1 MGKSQVQ
8 GQTPTMIIPSGTDI
22 EVDVHGQLN
31 ISTPGNLVI
40 ENSGNFG
47 ISAARREVSVQGATG
62 RAALITR
69 AYTHLFGAVV
79 IFVLL
84 EWWLFASGLAERIA
98 RPLLSVNWLY
108 VLGAYMIVAWIASHF
123 AHRSTSRAGQ
133 YAALMAY
140 IMAKT
145 VIFVPLLT
153 MAERR
158 APGVIGSA
166 GAMTVAGFAAL
177 TAIAFTTRRDFSF
190 LRGLLLWGGIVALG
204 LIVTALLSGFTLGPL
219 FSVAMVGYAGA
230 AILYDTS
237 NILHRYRTDRYVAAA
252 LELFA
257 SVALLLWYL
266 VRLYSR
272 FPRSR

>member
-1 MGKSQVQ
+1 MNAGNAS
-8 GQTPTMIIPSGTDI
+8 
-22 EVDVHGQLN
+22 
-31 ISTPGNLVI
+31 IS
-40 ENSGNFG
+40 G
-47 ISAARREVSVQGATG
+47 ISGARRGARVEGAAG

-69 AYTHLFGAVV
+69 AYTHLFGAVL

-84 EWWLFASGLAERIA
+84 EWWLFASGLAQVIA

-133 YAALMAY
+133 YTALVAY
-140 IMAKT
+140 ILAKT
-145 VIFVPLLT
+145 IIFVPLLT

-166 GAMTVAGFAAL
+166 GITTVAGFAAL

-190 LRGLLLWGGIVALG
+190 LRGFLFWGGIIALG
-204 LIVTALLSGFTLGPL
+204 LIVTALLFGFRLGPH
-219 FSVAMVGYAGA
+219 FSVAMVGYAGT

-237 NILHRYRTDRYVAAA
+237 NILHRYRSDRYVAAA

-272 FPRSR
+272 FPRNRAFPG

>member
-1 MGKSQVQ
+1 MNG
-8 GQTPTMIIPSGTDI
+8 
-22 EVDVHGQLN
+22 
-31 ISTPGNLVI
+31 GNSV
-40 ENSGNFG
+40 
-47 ISAARREVSVQGATG
+47 ISATGRGVHDLGASD
-62 RAALITR
+62 RAALITA
-69 AYTHLFGAVV
+69 AYTHLLGAVV

-98 RPLLSVNWLY
+98 RPLMSVNWLY
-108 VLGAYMIVAWIASHF
+108 VLGAYMIVAWIASHY

-133 YAALMAY
+133 YMALIAY
-140 IMAKT
+140 ILAKT

-158 APGVIGSA
+158 APGVISSA
-166 GAMTVAGFAAL
+166 GAMTVAGFAVL
-177 TAIAFTTRRDFSF
+177 TVIAITTRRDFAF
-190 LRGLLLWGGIVALG
+190 LRGFLLWGGFVALG
-204 LIVTALLSGFTLGPL
+204 LIVTALLFGFTLGPL
-219 FSVAMVGYAGA
+219 FSVVMVAYAGA

-237 NILHRYRTDRYVAAA
+237 NILHRYRRDRYVAAA

-272 FPRSR
+272 FPRSRSFPG